1 MGDIQMATT
10 CDHLLKPTTIGTIHI
25 KNRIVMAPMNTGF
38 AGPNGE
44 VTDKMISYYEKRAKH
59 GVGLIVVE
67 ATGVVPD
74 VKNMA
79 CQPRLSDD
87 AYIPGFSTL
96 VERIKAYGVKTF
108 LQIQHSGNEAAFGK
122 LVSASKVGSKA
133 VGGVPEPLTIIEIE
147 DLCQRFIETAE
158 RAYRAG
164 FDGVE
169 IHAAHGYLLN
179 QFISPFFNQRTDIYG
194 GSITNRARIIVDIIK
209 GVKSRLESRFV
220 TSVRYSAKELI
231 EGGLDV
237 EEAVQ
242 FAKHFQEAGADSLHI
257 ASGIYDS
264 GIFISGPASVP
275 QGMFVPTAREI
286 KQAVD
291 IPVIVVGRINDPLY
305 AEKVL
310 NEGSAD
316 MIAFGRAFLG
326 DPKFPEKIYE
336 NRPDEIRKCI
346 GCRFC
351 GTRVSENLDVRCAVN
366 VATGRE
372 QFFPEVT
379 MTRNPQHIVVVG
391 GGPAG
396 VEAAISAKKMGH
408 QVTLLEKADRLGGQL
423 NLAIKPPFKEVHH
436 LLNYQKNKIKA
447 LGITVKLNME
457 VNRTLVENMNP
468 DVVLVATGAKPK
480 NAPFPTKECQNL
492 MSAWEALAFPEKIG
506 EKVVIIGG
514 GSVGCETAEYLA
526 GKNVEIECQ
535 GMKGQGPE
543 IDYKVLSKTKPAIK
557 REITIIEL
565 VDEMAVDEEWGNRA
579 LLLIRLKESEVRM
592 ITKAKPEMI
601 RGNTITYHEI
611 ISGKTKQIEADTF
624 IISTGIEPEQTLINE
639 LSDSSFKIMT
649 IGDCTQTGT
658 IKDAIYSAALAVRQ
672 LN

>member
-1 MGDIQMATT
+1 MATT

-44 VTDKMISYYEKRAKH
+44 VTDKMINYYEKRAKH

-87 AYIPGFSTL
+87 AYIPGFATL
-96 VERIKAYGVKTF
+96 VERIKAYNVKTF

-122 LVSASKVGSKA
+122 LVSASDVGSKA
-133 VGGVPEPLTIIEIE
+133 IGGIPEPLTITEIE
-147 DLCQRFIETAE
+147 DLIQQFVETAE
-158 RAYRAG
+158 RAYRAS

-194 GSITNRARIIVDIIK
+194 GSVINRAQMVVDIIK
-209 GVKSRLESRFV
+209 GVKARLGSHIMV
-220 TSVRYSAKELI
+220 SVRYSAKELI

-237 EEAVQ
+237 EESIQ
-242 FAKHFQEAGADSLHI
+242 LAKYFQEAGADSLHI

-275 QGMFVPTAREI
+275 QGMFVPTARAI

-291 IPVIVVGRINDPLY
+291 IPVIVVGRINDPY
-305 AEKVL
+305 FAEKVL

-326 DPKFPEKIYE
+326 DPKFPAKIYE

-351 GTRVSENLDVRCAVN
+351 GTRVSQNLDVHCAVN
-366 VATGRE
+366 VTTGRE
-372 QFFPEVT
+372 QFFPELT
-379 MTRNPQHIVVVG
+379 ATRNSQHIVVVG

-396 VEAAISAKKMGH
+396 IEAAISAKKMGH
-408 QVTLLEKADRLGGQL
+408 RVTLLEKTDRLGGQL

-436 LLNYQKNKIKA
+436 LLNYQKNKIKT
-447 LGITVKLNME
+447 LGIEVQLNKT
-457 VNRTLVENMNP
+457 VNRTVIENMNP
-468 DVVLVATGAKPK
+468 DVVIIAIGAKPK
-480 NAPFPTKECQNL
+480 RAPFPTKGCQNL
-492 MSAWEALAFPEKIG
+492 MSAWEALSCPEKVG
-506 EKVVIIGG
+506 EKIVIIGG

-535 GMKGQGPE
+535 GMKGQGPD
-543 IDYKVLSKTKPAIK
+543 IAYKVLNRTEPALK
-557 REITIIEL
+557 RDITIIEFL
-565 VDEMAVDEEWGNRA
+565 DDVAIDEEWGNRA
-579 LLLIRLKESEVRM
+579 LLMIRLKESQVRM
-592 ITKAKPEMI
+592 ITKAKPEVI
-601 RGNTITYHEI
+601 NNNTLTYLEMN
-611 ISGKTKQIEADTF
+611 SEKTKQIEADTF
-624 IISTGIEPEQTLINE
+624 IISTGIEPEQGLINE
-639 LSDSSFKIMT
+639 FSNCNFKIMT
-649 IGDCTQTGT
+649 IGDCTKPGT
-658 IKDAIYSAALAVRQ
+658 IKDAIYSAASAIRQ
-672 LN
+672 IG